1 MITPEER
8 EFVLSLLDE
17 SEKRVLTMLE
27 GLSTDQLLYR
37 AQEGCWSV
45 AENVEHLVVVER
57 RLVGAIEKL
66 LQGPADFEK
75 QCSLTDEDLVRR
87 VSTVVTPARAPEH
100 ALPAQRWPAE
110 SLAQEFES
118 TRSRTREFAGTTSAD
133 LRRYFLR
140 HFLFGELDG
149 YQWLL
154 LIGAHSKRH
163 CAQAERVKASRE
175 FPAPYSISRQ
185 EPVR

>member
-1 MITPEER
+1 MITPAER
-8 EFVLSLLDE
+8 EFVLGLLDE
-17 SEKRVLTMLE
+17 SERHVLAMLK
-27 GLSTDQLLYR
+27 GLSPDQLLYR
-37 AQEGCWSV
+37 TQAGCWSV

-66 LQGPADFEK
+66 LQGSPDLEK

-100 ALPAQRWPAE
+100 ALPTLRWPAE
-110 SLAQEFES
+110 SLTHEFES
-118 TRSRTREFAGTTSAD
+118 ARSRTREFATTTSAD

-154 LIGAHSKRH
+154 LVGAHSKRH
-163 CAQAERVKASRE
+163 CAQAERVKASQE
-175 FPAPYSISRQ
+175 FPAAHAIGQ
-185 EPVR
+185 KEPAR